1 MIAHLRGTLLATSP
15 GRAIVDC
22 HGVGYDVTVSMNTF
36 TQLPEAG
43 QEVSLFI
50 HTHVREDQI
59 ALFGFHLAEEKA
71 LFEKLLSVS
80 GIGPKLAVNILGGM
94 NTPDLVG
101 AIRGGDAARLTR
113 MPGVG
118 KKTAER
124 MVLEL
129 KDKLA
134 EFGVTPAASAAAARS
149 RRRCALGAHQSGLPA
164 GGRRTCAGAA
174 RPRQRTQLRAT
185 VPRRAGLTGSLK
197 ATTHALRRNA
207 AQSPPAA
214 SLAANGGR
222 IFTSTARM
230 KKGSSNNAAAIN
242 SPSREIRSTL

>member
-15 GRAIVDC
+15 GHAIVDC

-36 TQLPEAG
+36 AQLPEAG
-43 QEVSLFI
+43 RDVSLFI
-50 HTHVREDQI
+50 YTNVREDQI

-80 GIGPKLAVNILGGM
+80 GIGPKLAINILGGM
-94 NTPDLVG
+94 NAQDLAG
-101 AIRGGDAARLTR
+101 IIRGGDAAKLTR

-134 EFGVTPAASAAAARS
+134 NFGVAPAAPRPKHLLEDDVLSALINLGYQPAAAENALEKLGPADGRNFEQLFRAALAQLS
-149 RRRCALGAHQSGLPA
+149 R
-164 GGRRTCAGAA
+164 
-174 RPRQRTQLRAT
+174 
-185 VPRRAGLTGSLK
+185 
-197 ATTHALRRNA
+197 
-207 AQSPPAA
+207 
-214 SLAANGGR
+214 
-222 IFTSTARM
+222 
-230 KKGSSNNAAAIN
+230 
-242 SPSREIRSTL
+242 

>member
-15 GRAIVDC
+15 GRATVDC

-36 TQLPEAG
+36 AQLPEPG
-43 QEVSLFI
+43 RELSLFI
-50 HTHVREDQI
+50 YTHVREDQI
-59 ALFGFHLAEEKA
+59 ALFGFHLPEEKA

-94 NTPDLVG
+94 NTRDLVG

-134 EFGVTPAASAAAARS
+134 EFGVTAAAPRPRHRLEDDVLSALINLGYQPAAATQ
-149 RRRCALGAHQSGLPA
+149 ALDKLPA
-164 GGRRTCAGAA
+164 VDGRSFEQLFREALAQLA
-174 RPRQRTQLRAT
+174 R
-185 VPRRAGLTGSLK
+185 
-197 ATTHALRRNA
+197 
-207 AQSPPAA
+207 
-214 SLAANGGR
+214 
-222 IFTSTARM
+222 
-230 KKGSSNNAAAIN
+230 
-242 SPSREIRSTL
+242 

>member
-15 GRAIVDC
+15 GHAIVDC

-36 TQLPEAG
+36 AQLPAAG
-43 QEVSLFI
+43 SEVSLFI
-50 HTHVREDQI
+50 YTHVREDQI

-94 NTPDLVG
+94 STPDLV
-101 AIRGGDAARLTR
+101 AALRGGDAVRLTR

-129 KDKLA
+129 KDKLV
-134 EFGVTPAASAAAARS
+134 EFGVAPAAPRPRNRLEDDVLSALINLGYQPAAATQ
-149 RRRCALGAHQSGLPA
+149 ALG
-164 GGRRTCAGAA
+164 
-174 RPRQRTQLRAT
+174 
-185 VPRRAGLTGSLK
+185 K
-197 ATTHALRRNA
+197 
-207 AQSPPAA
+207 
-214 SLAANGGR
+214 LAP
-222 IFTSTARM
+222 TD
-230 KKGSSNNAAAIN
+230 GSSFEQLFRKALAQLA
-242 SPSREIRSTL
+242 R

>member
-15 GRAIVDC
+15 GHAIVDC

-36 TQLPEAG
+36 TQLPEVG
-43 QEVSLFI
+43 REVSLFI
-50 HTHVREDQI
+50 YTNVREDQI

-94 NTPDLVG
+94 NTRDLV
-101 AIRGGDAARLTR
+101 AIIRGGDAAKLTR

-134 EFGVTPAASAAAARS
+134 DFGVTPAAPRPRHVLEEDVLSALVNLGYQPAAAEK
-149 RRRCALGAHQSGLPA
+149 ALE
-164 GGRRTCAGAA
+164 
-174 RPRQRTQLRAT
+174 QLG
-185 VPRRAGLTGSLK
+185 P
-197 ATTHALRRNA
+197 
-207 AQSPPAA
+207 
-214 SLAANGGR
+214 ANGR
-222 IFTSTARM
+222 NFEQLFRAALAQFAR
-230 KKGSSNNAAAIN
+230 
-242 SPSREIRSTL
+242 

>member
-1 MIAHLRGTLLATSP
+1 
-15 GRAIVDC
+15 
-22 HGVGYDVTVSMNTF
+22 MNTF

-43 QEVSLFI
+43 SEVSLFI
-50 HTHVREDQI
+50 YTHVREDQI

-94 NTPDLVG
+94 NTREL
-101 AIRGGDAARLTR
+101 AATIRGGDAAKLTR

-134 EFGVTPAASAAAARS
+134 EFGVAPAAPRPRHPLEEDVLSALINLGYQPAAARKALEKLGPANGPASNNSSATRS
-149 RRRCALGAHQSGLPA
+149 RSWRIERPA
-164 GGRRTCAGAA
+164 RTEQARRTSRITRCRRGGSRPSAQWKIPFRFSRPCSGSGSGCAAVLLHNLLAHPQTQPGAGI
-174 RPRQRTQLRAT
+174 L
-185 VPRRAGLTGSLK
+185 LSW
-197 ATTHALRRNA
+197 
-207 AQSPPAA
+207 
-214 SLAANGGR
+214 
-222 IFTSTARM
+222 
-230 KKGSSNNAAAIN
+230 
-242 SPSREIRSTL
+242 

>member
-15 GRAIVDC
+15 GHAIVDC

-36 TQLPEAG
+36 TQLPDVG
-43 QEVSLFI
+43 REVSLFI
-50 HTHVREDQI
+50 YTNVREDQI

-94 NTPDLVG
+94 NTRDLVG
-101 AIRGGDAARLTR
+101 IIRGGDAAKLTR

-134 EFGVTPAASAAAARS
+134 DFGVTPAAPRPRHVLEEDVLSALVNLGYQPAAAEKALEQLGPADGRNFEQLFRAALAQFAR
-149 RRRCALGAHQSGLPA
+149 
-164 GGRRTCAGAA
+164 
-174 RPRQRTQLRAT
+174 
-185 VPRRAGLTGSLK
+185 
-197 ATTHALRRNA
+197 
-207 AQSPPAA
+207 
-214 SLAANGGR
+214 
-222 IFTSTARM
+222 
-230 KKGSSNNAAAIN
+230 
-242 SPSREIRSTL
+242 

>member
-36 TQLPEAG
+36 AALPEVG
-43 QEVSLFI
+43 KELSLFI
-50 HTHVREDQI
+50 YTNVREDQI
-59 ALFGFHLAEEKA
+59 ALFGFHRAEEKA

-94 NTPDLVG
+94 NAQDLAG
-101 AIRGGDAARLTR
+101 TIRGGDAAKLTR

-134 EFGVTPAASAAAARS
+134 DFGVAPAAPRPKHLLEDDVLSALINLGYQPAAAEK
-149 RRRCALGAHQSGLPA
+149 ALEKI
-164 GGRRTCAGAA
+164 GAA
-174 RPRQRTQLRAT
+174 DGRNFEQLFRA
-185 VPRRAGLTGSLK
+185 
-197 ATTHALRRNA
+197 AL
-207 AQSPPAA
+207 AQLSH
-214 SLAANGGR
+214 
-222 IFTSTARM
+222 
-230 KKGSSNNAAAIN
+230 
-242 SPSREIRSTL
+242 

>member
-36 TQLPEAG
+36 AELPEAG
-43 QEVSLFI
+43 REIALFV

-59 ALFGFHLAEEKA
+59 ALFGFHAAEEKA
-71 LFEKLLSVS
+71 LFEKLISVS

-94 NTPDLVG
+94 KTADLV
-101 AIRGGDAARLTR
+101 ATIRGGDAVKLTR

-134 EFGVTPAASAAAARS
+134 EFGVTAA
-149 RRRCALGAHQSGLPA
+149 QP
-164 GGRRTCAGAA
+164 
-174 RPRQRTQLRAT
+174 RPRHVLEDDVLSALVNLGYQGQA
-185 VPRRAGLTGSLK
+185 AEK
-197 ATTHALRRNA
+197 ALERLG
-207 AQSPPAA
+207 P
-214 SLAANGGR
+214 ANGR
-222 IFTSTARM
+222 SFEQLFRAALSELAR
-230 KKGSSNNAAAIN
+230 
-242 SPSREIRSTL
+242 

>member
-15 GRAIVDC
+15 GHAIVDC
-22 HGVGYDVTVSMNTF
+22 QGVGYDVTVSMNTF
-36 TQLPEAG
+36 AQLPASG
-43 QEVSLFI
+43 SEVSLFI
-50 HTHVREDQI
+50 YTHVREDQI

-94 NTPDLVG
+94 NTPDLV
-101 AIRGGDAARLTR
+101 AALRGGDAVRLTR

-134 EFGVTPAASAAAARS
+134 EFGVAPAAPRPKNRLEDDVLSALINLGYQPAAANQVLEKLSPATGRTFEQLFREALAQLAR
-149 RRRCALGAHQSGLPA
+149 
-164 GGRRTCAGAA
+164 
-174 RPRQRTQLRAT
+174 
-185 VPRRAGLTGSLK
+185 
-197 ATTHALRRNA
+197 
-207 AQSPPAA
+207 
-214 SLAANGGR
+214 
-222 IFTSTARM
+222 
-230 KKGSSNNAAAIN
+230 
-242 SPSREIRSTL
+242 

>member
-15 GRAIVDC
+15 GHAIVEC

-36 TQLPEAG
+36 AQLPEAG
-43 QEVSLFI
+43 SEASLFI
-50 HTHVREDQI
+50 YTHVREDQI

-94 NTPDLVG
+94 NTRDLVG
-101 AIRGGDAARLTR
+101 AIRGGDALRLTR

-134 EFGVTPAASAAAARS
+134 EFGVTPAVPRPRHRLEDDVLSALINLGYQPAAAS
-149 RRRCALGAHQSGLPA
+149 QALDKL
-164 GGRRTCAGAA
+164 
-174 RPRQRTQLRAT
+174 
-185 VPRRAGLTGSLK
+185 
-197 ATTHALRRNA
+197 
-207 AQSPPAA
+207 PPADGRSFEQLFREA
-214 SLAANGGR
+214 LAQL
-222 IFTSTARM
+222 AR
-230 KKGSSNNAAAIN
+230 
-242 SPSREIRSTL
+242 

>member
-15 GRAIVDC
+15 GRIVVDC

-36 TQLPEAG
+36 TRLPEIG
-43 QEVSLFI
+43 KDVSLFI
-50 HTHVREDQI
+50 FTHVREDQI
-59 ALFGFHLAEEKA
+59 ALFGFHSAEEKA

-94 NTPDLVG
+94 PTPDLVG
-101 AIRGGDAARLTR
+101 SIRGADAVRLTR

-134 EFGVTPAASAAAARS
+134 EFGVTPVAPRARHILEEDVLSALMN
-149 RRRCALGAHQSGLPA
+149 LGYQP
-164 GGRRTCAGAA
+164 GAA
-174 RPRQRTQLRAT
+174 EQALEKLGPANGRSFEQLFR
-185 VPRRAGLTGSLK
+185 
-197 ATTHALRRNA
+197 
-207 AQSPPAA
+207 A
-214 SLAANGGR
+214 SLAQL
-222 IFTSTARM
+222 AR
-230 KKGSSNNAAAIN
+230 
-242 SPSREIRSTL
+242 

>member
-15 GRAIVDC
+15 GHAIVDC

-36 TQLPEAG
+36 AQLPATG
-43 QEVSLFI
+43 SEVSLFI
-50 HTHVREDQI
+50 YTHVREDQI

-94 NTPDLVG
+94 STPDLV
-101 AIRGGDAARLTR
+101 AALRGGDAVRLTR

-134 EFGVTPAASAAAARS
+134 EFGVAPAAPRPRHRLEDDVVSALINLGYQPAAATQALEKLAPTDGASFEQLFRKALAQLAR
-149 RRRCALGAHQSGLPA
+149 
-164 GGRRTCAGAA
+164 
-174 RPRQRTQLRAT
+174 
-185 VPRRAGLTGSLK
+185 
-197 ATTHALRRNA
+197 
-207 AQSPPAA
+207 
-214 SLAANGGR
+214 
-222 IFTSTARM
+222 
-230 KKGSSNNAAAIN
+230 
-242 SPSREIRSTL
+242 

>member
-15 GRAIVDC
+15 GRAVVDC
-22 HGVGYDVTVSMNTF
+22 NGVGYDVTVSMNTF
-36 TQLPEAG
+36 TELPEVG
-43 QEVSLFI
+43 KEVSLFI
-50 HTHVREDQI
+50 YTHVREDQI

-94 NTPDLVG
+94 KTAELV
-101 AIRGGDAARLTR
+101 ATIRGADATKLTR

-134 EFGVTPAASAAAARS
+134 AFGAAPAAPRAKHLLEDDVLSALINLGYQPAAAEK
-149 RRRCALGAHQSGLPA
+149 ALEKIGPA
-164 GGRRTCAGAA
+164 DGRDFEQLFRAA
-174 RPRQRTQLRAT
+174 LTQLA
-185 VPRRAGLTGSLK
+185 
-197 ATTHALRRNA
+197 H
-207 AQSPPAA
+207 
-214 SLAANGGR
+214 
-222 IFTSTARM
+222 
-230 KKGSSNNAAAIN
+230 
-242 SPSREIRSTL
+242 

>member
-15 GRAIVDC
+15 GHAIVDC
-22 HGVGYDVTVSMNTF
+22 NGVGYDVTISMNTF

-43 QEVSLFI
+43 REVSLFI
-50 HTHVREDQI
+50 YTHVREDQI

-94 NTPDLVG
+94 DTRQLAG
-101 AIRGGDAARLTR
+101 TIRGGDAAKLTR

-134 EFGVTPAASAAAARS
+134 DFGAAPVAPRPKHPLEEDVLSALINLGYQSAAAEKALAQLGPAEGRS
-149 RRRCALGAHQSGLPA
+149 FEQLFRAALAQF
-164 GGRRTCAGAA
+164 
-174 RPRQRTQLRAT
+174 
-185 VPRRAGLTGSLK
+185 
-197 ATTHALRRNA
+197 TH
-207 AQSPPAA
+207 
-214 SLAANGGR
+214 
-222 IFTSTARM
+222 
-230 KKGSSNNAAAIN
+230 
-242 SPSREIRSTL
+242 

>member
-15 GRAIVDC
+15 GRVVVDC
-22 HGVGYDVTVSMNTF
+22 SGVGYDVTVSMNTF
-36 TQLPEAG
+36 TSLPETG
-43 QEVSLFI
+43 SEVSLFI
-50 HTHVREDQI
+50 YTNVREDQI

-94 NTPDLVG
+94 NTRDLV
-101 AIRGGDAARLTR
+101 AIIRGGDANKLTR

-134 EFGVTPAASAAAARS
+134 DFGVAPATPRPKHLLEDDVLSALINLGYQQAPSEQALERIGPAEERTFEQLFRAALAQ
-149 RRRCALGAHQSGLPA
+149 LAH
-164 GGRRTCAGAA
+164 
-174 RPRQRTQLRAT
+174 
-185 VPRRAGLTGSLK
+185 
-197 ATTHALRRNA
+197 
-207 AQSPPAA
+207 
-214 SLAANGGR
+214 
-222 IFTSTARM
+222 
-230 KKGSSNNAAAIN
+230 
-242 SPSREIRSTL
+242 

>member
-22 HGVGYDVTVSMNTF
+22 HGVGYDVTVSMNSF
-36 TQLPEAG
+36 TELPDVG
-43 QEVSLFI
+43 KEVSLFI
-50 HTHVREDQI
+50 YTNVREDQI

-94 NTPDLVG
+94 NTPDLV
-101 AIRGGDAARLTR
+101 AIIRGGDAAKLTR

-134 EFGVTPAASAAAARS
+134 AFGITATAPRPKHLLEDDVLSALVNLGYQPAAAEKALDQLGSADGRSFEQLFRAA
-149 RRRCALGAHQSGLPA
+149 L
-164 GGRRTCAGAA
+164 
-174 RPRQRTQLRAT
+174 TQLA
-185 VPRRAGLTGSLK
+185 
-197 ATTHALRRNA
+197 H
-207 AQSPPAA
+207 
-214 SLAANGGR
+214 
-222 IFTSTARM
+222 
-230 KKGSSNNAAAIN
+230 
-242 SPSREIRSTL
+242 

>member
-15 GRAIVDC
+15 GHAIVDC

-36 TQLPEAG
+36 TQLPEVG
-43 QEVSLFI
+43 REVSLFVY
-50 HTHVREDQI
+50 TNVREDQI

-71 LFEKLLSVS
+71 LFEKLISVS

-94 NTPDLVG
+94 NTRDLVG
-101 AIRGGDAARLTR
+101 TIRGGDAAKLTR

-134 EFGVTPAASAAAARS
+134 NFGVTPAA
-149 RRRCALGAHQSGLPA
+149 P
-164 GGRRTCAGAA
+164 
-174 RPRQRTQLRAT
+174 RP
-185 VPRRAGLTGSLK
+185 K
-197 ATTHALRRNA
+197 HALEEDVLSALVNLGY
-207 AQSPPAA
+207 Q
-214 SLAANGGR
+214 
-222 IFTSTARM
+222 STAAEKALEQLGPADGR
-230 KKGSSNNAAAIN
+230 NFEQLFRAALAQLA
-242 SPSREIRSTL
+242 R